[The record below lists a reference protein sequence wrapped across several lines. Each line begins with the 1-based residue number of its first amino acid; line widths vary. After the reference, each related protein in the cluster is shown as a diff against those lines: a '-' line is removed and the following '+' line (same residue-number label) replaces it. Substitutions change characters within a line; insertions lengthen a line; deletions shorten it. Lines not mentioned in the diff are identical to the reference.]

1 MKYIYYSIFILIIL
15 QSCSPSL
22 TQYQTASTLGE
33 NKSSHILATEIAT
46 NPEEAI
52 FSYRY
57 QKGVSEV
64 TDIGLGFGVS
74 HHSHVGVGLN
84 LKTALIK
91 DKVAIN
97 FPVVVK
103 GIGETR
109 YDFTPTILYT
119 YNPNNKKVKNTFS
132 LQFISYYSDVL
143 ETGDLYLSH
152 NWQISFKK
160 IYICPEIGLDYQGSF
175 APKFGIAFSR
185 KK

>member
-1 MKYIYYSIFILIIL
+1 MFILIIL

-33 NKSSHILATEIAT
+33 NKRIHSLATEIAT
-46 NPEEAI
+46 NPEEGI
-52 FSYRY
+52 ISYRY
-57 QKGVSEV
+57 QKGVAEN
-64 TDIGLGFGVS
+64 TDIGLGFGIS

-84 LKTALIK
+84 LKTAIIK
-91 DKVAIN
+91 DKIALN
-97 FPVVVK
+97 FPIVVK
-103 GIGETR
+103 GIGGAR

-119 YNPNNKKVKNTFS
+119 YNANNEKVKNTIS
-132 LQFISYYSDVL
+132 LQFIYYYSDDL

-175 APKFGIAFSR
+175 APKFGIALSY